1 MSNNENIS
9 FWQRFLKSMTKANE
23 LGREEDVMTDHDYD
37 GIRELDN
44 VLPPWWLWGFYITIA
59 ISIFYYVAIH
69 ILGWYGQEDEYQAE
83 LKAHEAKVAKYKAD
97 HPELFKTEN
106 LVAYTDAANIE
117 KGKELF
123 ATKTCTACHLADAGG
138 SIGPNMTDEYW
149 ILGGGFQNIF
159 NTITKGGRPGKGMVA
174 WESTITQEE
183 RRQLASYILT
193 LQGTKP
199 ANPKAPEGDLWE
211 GVKKT
216 VKAIEGTVEGAVEVI
231 NEGTDVV
238 KEGAKEVVKE
248 VKEVIHE

>member
-1 MSNNENIS
+1 MSNNENMS
-9 FWQRFLKSMTKANE
+9 FWQRFIKSVTKANE
-23 LGREEDVMTDHDYD
+23 LGHEEDVMLDHDYD

-59 ISIFYYVAIH
+59 ISILYYVLIH
-69 ILGWYGQEDEYQAE
+69 IFGWYGQEDEYQAE
-83 LKAHEAKVAKYKAD
+83 LVAHEAKVAKYKAD

-106 LVAYTDAANIE
+106 LVAYTDAANIAT
-117 KGKELF
+117 GKELF

-138 SIGPNMTDEYW
+138 SIGPNMTDDYW

-174 WESTITQEE
+174 WESTITQKE

-193 LQGTKP
+193 LRGTKP
-199 ANPKAPEGDLWE
+199 AAPKAPEGDLWKD
-211 GVKKT
+211 GKK
-216 VKAIEGTVEGAVEVI
+216 ALEEAVEA
-231 NEGTDVV
+231 V
-238 KEGAKEVVKE
+238 KDGADKVVKE